1 MKLQRINIRHLKF
14 QNRGFALIST
24 ILVMSLLLL
33 IALAML
39 QLVPVTL
46 RSSQQDRAKA
56 EAEANARLALMVA
69 IGELQEQAGPDQRVT
84 ASANIKSDNTVNP
97 HWTGVWSTENGSSLP
112 VWLVSGNE
120 RFDTGSLAEF
130 NTYPAGY
137 QQPSTDPMEQ
147 TTLYPQNS
155 EQQNGITASM
165 VKISNSVNNSGQ
177 YAWVITDEG
186 VKARTDISDK
196 SKDSTPY
203 EKSLLARSPLE
214 PGLSSLGGSFTQ
226 LKPGAAGDLRNKLIS
241 MDSLNLVTQIKSAES
256 QYRHDLTVGGYG
268 LPVNIVKGGMKA
280 DLSSVF
286 DSTPWSEKYQEN
298 IMGAKAR
305 PLQLASATIY
315 DFPNIS
321 DTSKFHLDPALTKE
335 GRFNTGPNW
344 GILYNYAQLWKQN
357 QTGTSPIIKLHPKVE
372 GDLRS
377 TEWAPYQSAD
387 SGQFKNDRQHIN
399 TSVSP
404 VISMLQIG
412 TRIVAV
418 AQKNPTTGDLEYR
431 LQLQVKPL
439 VGIWNPHNVK
449 IAANRYNFAWAVY
462 PYIRLGVSSPTSSQ
476 VRVWLR
482 EYWKESAFNRLDTWF
497 NLTTPQITMEPGEFR
512 LFSVDS
518 NANMSKENILKETW
532 SENGGFIVDL
542 KYSNFGDNPL
552 AGKPIILPAGSKVW
566 YEAMYLE
573 DAQHPETHEHF
584 KGTYTDGVS
593 SSWLAFRPK
602 IDSAH
607 NITRISNL
615 WQSPKEADRNKL
627 PYAMPE
633 QVKPDSSE
641 YHKVS
646 IESIAQS
653 PHHIGTW
660 RMSLRT
666 SSEAE
671 DSQKMRTW
679 VDSNPRFALGNP
691 KWDGSKIATTDG
703 GKYEGWNFISPL
715 LGATYDDSYDGGPG
729 GRGKI
734 AEGQN
739 EAPAF
744 PEATLDKGRYRG
756 YGGYS
761 TTSAGQ
767 SRVILYD
774 SPRSPLVSLGQ
785 FQHAQLSRYLYE
797 PGFAFGNSYAN
808 TRIPLDSTRK
818 DDFNDINQFTISDIS
833 HTLNEA
839 IWDDYFFSTLAK
851 GYSTASESGKLDDHF
866 SIADLRS
873 GKKLLANPRYQF
885 MPAAKD
891 TTLASI
897 HENAG
902 DQGMRAISSRI
913 GIKGA
918 FNINSTS
925 KTAWKAIL
933 ASMANFELPTM
944 TVEGTHKSWEKPEG
958 VRFSR
963 FGHHLDKKGWEIA
976 DGSASRSFWTG
987 YRQITEDEL
996 DVLAEAIVKEV
1007 QQRGPFRSFADFV
1020 NRAPDSENIELQR
1033 KGALQAALDSTLN
1046 KDQDL
1051 KEMGEMVTQP
1061 LGTNFSNASEGENS
1075 SAGYPGYVT
1084 QADLLQSLAPI
1095 LQARSDYFCIR
1106 TKGESLDSNGKVVAT
1121 AYCEA
1126 YVQRTS
1132 SYIDSADE
1140 AHVPHS
1146 ELTSPINKKFGRRF
1160 KIVSFRWLSPQEI

>member
-1 MKLQRINIRHLKF
+1 MIISNRHLNK
-14 QNRGFALIST
+14 QSKGFALIST

-39 QLVPVTL
+39 QFTSVTT
-46 RSSQQDRAKA
+46 RSAQLGRAKA
-56 EAEANARLALMVA
+56 EAEANARMALMIA
-69 IGELQEQAGPDQRVT
+69 IGELQEQAGPDQRIT
-84 ASANIKSDNTVNP
+84 ASANIKYENTVNP
-97 HWTGVWSTENGSSLP
+97 QWMGVWSTESESSLP

-120 RFDTGSLAEF
+120 RFDTGPLAEL
-130 NTYPAGY
+130 NEYPEGY
-137 QQPSTDPMEQ
+137 QQPSTDPIQQ
-147 TTLYPQNS
+147 TSLYPKNS
-155 EQQNGITASM
+155 DQQNDITASM
-165 VKISNSVNNSGQ
+165 VKISDSVRSSGQ

-186 VKARTDISDK
+186 VKARTDIIDK
-196 SKDSTPY
+196 SKNSTPY
-203 EKSLLARSPLE
+203 EKSLLARMPLE
-214 PGLSSLGGSFTQ
+214 PGLSSLGADFDL
-226 LKPGAAGDLRNKLIS
+226 LKPSAPDDLRDKLIS
-241 MDSLNLVTQIKSAES
+241 MDSLNLVTQIKSAAS

-268 LPVNIVKGGMKA
+268 LPVNVVKGGMKA

-286 DSTPWSEKYQEN
+286 DTTPWSSKYQED
-298 IMGAKAR
+298 IMGAKASPIR
-305 PLQLASATIY
+305 IASARLY

-321 DTSKFHLDPALTKE
+321 DISKFHLDPALTKE
-335 GRFNTGPNW
+335 GRYNTGPNW

-357 QTGTSPIIKLHPKVE
+357 QTGTSPIINLHPKVA

-377 TEWAPYQSAD
+377 TDWAPYQSAD
-387 SGQFKNDRQHIN
+387 SGQFKNDKQHIN
-399 TSVSP
+399 TSIGP

-439 VGIWNPHNVK
+439 VGIWNPHNIK
-449 IAANRYNFAWAVY
+449 IAASKYNFAWAVY
-462 PYIRLGVSSPTSSQ
+462 PYIRLGVSSPASSQ

-482 EYWKESAFNRLDTWF
+482 EYWKMSAFNRLDTWF
-497 NLTTPQITMEPGEFR
+497 NLNTPKITMEPGEFR
-512 LFSVDS
+512 LFSVDA
-518 NANMSKENILKETW
+518 NANMARVNILKETW
-532 SENGGFIVDL
+532 SENGGFVVDL
-542 KYSNFGDNPL
+542 KYSNFGGNPL

-584 KGTYTDGVS
+584 KGSYTDGVS
-593 SSWLAFRPK
+593 SSWLAFRT
-602 IDSAH
+602 IGS

-633 QVKPDSSE
+633 QVKPDASE

-646 IESIAQS
+646 IESLAQS

-666 SSEAE
+666 SSQA
-671 DSQKMRTW
+671 DDDQKMRTW
-679 VDSNPRFALGNP
+679 VDSNPRFSLGNP
-691 KWDGSKIATTDG
+691 KWDGSKIGSSGG

-744 PEATLDKGRYRG
+744 PEATLDNGRYRG

-761 TTSAGQ
+761 TTSEGQ
-767 SRVILYD
+767 NRVILYD

-785 FQHAQLSRYLYE
+785 FQHAQLSRYLFE
-797 PGFAFGNSYAN
+797 PGFPFGNSYAN
-808 TRIPLDSTRK
+808 TRIPLDATQK
-818 DDFNDINQFTISDIS
+818 DDFNDIKEFTLSDIS

-839 IWDDYFFSTLAK
+839 LWDDYFFSTLAK
-851 GYSTASESGKLDDHF
+851 GYSTASESGNLDDHF
-866 SIADLRS
+866 SVADLRS

-885 MPAAKD
+885 MPEGKD

-902 DQGMRAISSRI
+902 DQGARAISSRI

-944 TVEGTHKSWEKPEG
+944 AVDGTHKSWEKPEG

-963 FGHHLDKKGWEIA
+963 FGHHLDEKGWEIA
-976 DGSASRSFWTG
+976 EGSASRSFWTG
-987 YRQITEDEL
+987 YRHITEDEL
-996 DVLAEAIVKEV
+996 DVLAEAIVTEV
-1007 QQRGPFRSFADFV
+1007 QLRGPFRSFADFV
-1020 NRAPDSENIELQR
+1020 NRDPNSGDIAIQR
-1033 KGALQAALDSTLN
+1033 KGTLQAALDNTIN
-1046 KDQDL
+1046 KAADL
-1051 KEMGEMVTQP
+1051 QEMGDVVTQP
-1061 LGTNFSNASEGENS
+1061 VGSNFSNASDGENT
-1075 SAGYPGYVT
+1075 SAGYAGYVT

-1095 LQARSDYFCIR
+1095 LQPRSDFFCIR
-1106 TKGESLDSNGKVVAT
+1106 TKGESLDSSGKVIAT

-1126 YVQRTS
+1126 YIQRTA
-1132 SYIDSADE
+1132 SYVDSADE
-1140 AHVPHS
+1140 AHVAYDD
-1146 ELTSPINKKFGRRF
+1146 LTSEANKKFGRKF
-1160 KIVSFRWLSPQEI
+1160 EITTFRWLSPKEMDNN